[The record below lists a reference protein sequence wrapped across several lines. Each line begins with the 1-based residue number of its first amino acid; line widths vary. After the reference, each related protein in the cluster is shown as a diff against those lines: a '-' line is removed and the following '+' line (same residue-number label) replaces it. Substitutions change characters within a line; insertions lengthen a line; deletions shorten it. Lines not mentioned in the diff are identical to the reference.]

1 MTTTTEAS
9 DASQHAQASD
19 ASQDAQTPESRQQET
34 FRELG
39 ARLSNWGRWGVEDE
53 RGTANLITAER
64 LVAAGRLIRQGKV
77 FDLGIPV
84 GADGPQGTF
93 RQNPLHVMLETGQGQ
108 QIPCGTR
115 YSDDYIVMPLQSST
129 QWDALAHVYYD
140 DRLYNG
146 FGASSITVKGAARCS
161 IDKQAKGIAGRAV
174 LLDVAAL
181 HGVEWLA
188 AGTVITPAD
197 LEAAAERQGGV
208 RVGPGDILLVRTGWR
223 RKFLTEHDPG
233 AFLAGEPGLG
243 MGCCEW
249 LKDRDVAAVASD
261 NWAIEVLPGEVPGE
275 FLTVHLVLIRDMG
288 MTLGELLDLE
298 ELAADCEADGVW
310 EFFFTAP
317 PLKVTGGV
325 GTPINPLALK

>member
-1 MTTTTEAS
+1 MPFRVETP
-9 DASQHAQASD
+9 QADLEGPKSPPHPD
-19 ASQDAQTPESRQQET
+19 RPRSSKPET

-39 ARLSNWGRWGVEDE
+39 ARLSNWGRWGVGDE
-53 RGTANLITAER
+53 RGTVNLITPER

-77 FDLGIPV
+77 FDLGIPIA
-84 GADGPQGTF
+84 ADGPNGTS
-93 RQNPLHVMLETGQGQ
+93 RRNPLHVMLETGQGQ

-115 YSDDYIVMPLQSST
+115 YSDDHLSMPLQSST

-146 FGASSITVKGAARCS
+146 FAASSITVKGAARCS
-161 IDKQAKGIAGRAV
+161 IDKQAKGIAGRGV

-181 HGVEWLA
+181 HGVDWLT
-188 AGTVITPAD
+188 AGTVITPQD
-197 LEAAAERQGGV
+197 LDAAAKRQGGIQ
-208 RVGPGDILLVRTGWR
+208 VGPGDILLVRTGYR
-223 RKFLTEHDPG
+223 RKFLTERDSTS
-233 AFLAGEPGLG
+233 FLAGEPGLG
-243 MGCCEW
+243 LACCEW
-249 LKDRDVAAVASD
+249 LKKRDIAAVASD
-261 NWAIEVLPGEVPGE
+261 NWALEAIPGEVPGDH
-275 FLTVHLVLIRDMG
+275 LTVHLVLIRDMG

-317 PLKVTGGV
+317 PLKVAGGV

>member
-1 MTTTTEAS
+1 MTTTAEAS
-9 DASQHAQASD
+9 ELSETP
-19 ASQDAQTPESRQQET
+19 QTPQSLKSLKSET
-34 FRELG
+34 FREIG
-39 ARLSNWGRWGVEDE
+39 ARLSNWGRWGVADE
-53 RGTANLITAER
+53 RGTANLITPER
-64 LVAAGRLIRQGKV
+64 LVAAGKLIRQGKV

-84 GADGPQGTF
+84 AADGPNGTH

-115 YSDDYIVMPLQSST
+115 YSDDYIAMPSQSST

-146 FGASSITVKGAARCS
+146 FAASSITVKGAGRCS
-161 IDKQAKGIAGRAV
+161 IDKQAKGIAGRGV

-181 HGVEWLA
+181 YGVEWLP

-197 LEAAAERQGGV
+197 LDAAAERQGGV
-208 RVGPGDILLVRTGWR
+208 QVGAGDVLLVRTGWR
-223 RKFLTEHDPG
+223 RKFLTEHDS
-233 AFLAGEPGLG
+233 AQFLAGEPGLG

-249 LKDRDVAAVASD
+249 LKERDVAAVAAD
-261 NWAIEVLPGEVPGE
+261 NWAVEVLPGEVPGE

>member
-9 DASQHAQASD
+9 ETSEN
-19 ASQDAQTPESRQQET
+19 PENREIPELSELPKSET
-34 FRELG
+34 FRQIG

-93 RQNPLHVMLETGQGQ
+93 RQNPLHVMVETGQGQ
-108 QIPCGTR
+108 QIACGTR
-115 YSDDYIVMPLQSST
+115 YSDDYLIMPLQSST

-146 FGASSITVKGAARCS
+146 FAASSITVKGAGRCS
-161 IDKQAKGIAGRAV
+161 IDKQAKGIAGRGV

-223 RKFLTEHDPG
+223 RKFLAEHDPG

-243 MGCCEW
+243 IACCQW
-249 LKDRDVAAVASD
+249 LKERDVAAVACD
-261 NWAIEVLPGEVPGE
+261 NWAVEVLPGEVPGE
-275 FLTVHLVLIRDMG
+275 YLTVHLVLIRDMG

-325 GTPINPLALK
+325 GTPINPLVLK